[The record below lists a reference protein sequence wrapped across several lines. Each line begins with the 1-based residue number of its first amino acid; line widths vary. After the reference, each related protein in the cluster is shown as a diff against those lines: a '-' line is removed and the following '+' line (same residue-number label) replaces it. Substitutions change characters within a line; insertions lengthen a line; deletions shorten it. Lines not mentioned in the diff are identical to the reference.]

1 MRVPITFDY
10 NGKGIKLAKAGLG
23 ALLKSTLGL
32 QLGVAGLTTAFIRL
46 GRESVAAAMADEK
59 AYKILGQ
66 TLKTAGFDNAIDG
79 VKGLIDAQ
87 QIATG
92 VAEDQL
98 IPAYTTLFNA
108 LQSVSA
114 AQYSLKLA
122 QDVALATGKDL
133 NQVTSAFA
141 KAAKGSTTALGRL
154 GIGLSKA
161 ELASGD
167 FERIIRSLETRFSG
181 STAAAIETTAVKFDR
196 LKVAVGEA
204 KEEIGKGLLDGFSL
218 AQSASAK
225 STDQMQ
231 QDIISLGT
239 TIGDVIR
246 GIGGV
251 TGQLR
256 TSMPDAISQA
266 IGDGFRQAFG
276 TYGDVAILLKNYGE
290 ALRLE
295 TETSVRQGFSNVY
308 SGGPRADRPS
318 QETVGR
324 KLLIQQQRASYLA
337 EQARKRAA
345 AAEAARKRA
354 AEAQA
359 KKRAELDKQINQLA
373 KQFDIE
379 RISIQ
384 AALNRQQDQNTRDRL
399 NAMMELNNLQY
410 MQNASVS
417 EMDALLEKINESI
430 KKLADN
436 SKNSTDAIKQ
446 MSEAMKLQ
454 NAIDE
459 AKRLAS
465 ALDEVRQRADAAT
478 SAAAAFRTANYNGGL
493 GRDPFYTAPLSVSAA
508 LSNISEAQAATA
520 LTNMF
525 PELDRGAANPG
536 AYGTPAQPI
545 NININALSTM
555 DIQEAVAAAVNSGS
569 RAGLAY
575 TQVFSRL

>member
-10 NGKGIKLAKAGLG
+10 NGKGIKQAKAGLG

-66 TLKTAGFDNAIDG
+66 TLKSAGFDNAIDG

-204 KEEIGKGLLDGFSL
+204 KEEIGKGLLDAFSL

-256 TSMPDAISQA
+256 TSMPDAISES
-266 IGDGFRQAFG
+266 IGAGFRQAFG

-359 KKRAELDKQINQLA
+359 KKRAELDRQINELA

-379 RISIQ
+379 RISIA
-384 AALNRQQDQNTRDRL
+384 AALERQQDAATQNRL
-399 NAMMELNNLQY
+399 TALMKLNDMQYLQLDTIKEMED
-410 MQNASVS
+410 
-417 EMDALLEKINESI
+417 ELEK
-430 KKLADN
+430 L
-436 SKNSTDAIKQ
+436 TG
-446 MSEAMKLQ
+446 LQ
-454 NAIDE
+454 NKLTNAANGTAMSVGQIYEQFKLTTAE
-459 AKRLAS
+459 AARLAEIYSTSMIANGAPTAAAARAAESLAS
-465 ALDEVRQRADAAT
+465 AGLNL
-478 SAAAAFRTANYNGGL
+478 SGGPITAG
-493 GRDPFYTAPLSVSAA
+493 S
-508 LSNISEAQAATA
+508 
-520 LTNMF
+520 
-525 PELDRGAANPG
+525 GAAPEPAGG
-536 AYGTPAQPI
+536 APAPAPVT
-545 NININALSTM
+545 ININALSTM